1 MKNSIGFIGLGMMGF
16 PMAGHLLA
24 AGHALTVLDASP
36 ERQGKFLAEHPGATG
51 AAGLADFAAMDMV
64 ITMLPDSGIVE
75 SVVLDQPSRPGLISL
90 LRRGATLIDMS
101 SSEPMRSRAL
111 AKTLADAGIGFL
123 DAPVSGGMK
132 RAVSA
137 TLAIMAGGS
146 AQAFAACKP
155 VLEAMGKTITHVG
168 DAGAGHAV
176 KALNNYVSAAG
187 LTAAAEALLAGQRFG
202 LDPAVMTDVINSS
215 TGKNNTT
222 EHKVKQYMLNGA
234 FNSAFS
240 LQLMAKD
247 LGIAMALG
255 KSVGQKMELG
265 DGVLDLWN
273 QAAKALGKTADHTEM
288 YRYLQSRN

>member
-36 ERQGKFLAEHPGATG
+36 ERQDKFLAEHPGATG

-273 QAAKALGKTADHTEM
+273 QAAKALDKTADHTEM

>member
-36 ERQGKFLAEHPGATG
+36 ERQDKFLAEHPGATG

-146 AQAFAACKP
+146 AQAFAACRP

-255 KSVGQKMELG
+255 KSVGQKMTLG
-265 DGVLDLWN
+265 DEVLDLWN
-273 QAAKALGKTADHTEM
+273 QAAKALDKTADHTEM

>member
-16 PMAGHLLA
+16 PMAGHVLA
-24 AGHALTVLDASP
+24 AGHALTIQDASP
-36 ERQGKFLAEHPGATG
+36 ERQARFLAEHAGATG
-51 AAGLADFAAMDMV
+51 AAGLADFAAVDMV
-64 ITMLPDSGIVE
+64 ITMLPDSNIVE

-90 LRRGATLIDMS
+90 LRRGATVIDMS

-111 AKTLADAGIGFL
+111 AKTLAEAGIGFL

-146 AQAFAACKP
+146 AQTFAACKP

-265 DGVLDLWN
+265 DEVLDLWN
-273 QAAKALGKTADHTEM
+273 RAAKALDKTADHTEM
-288 YRYLQSRN
+288 YRYLQSRD

>member
-36 ERQGKFLAEHPGATG
+36 ERQDKFLAEHPGATG

-146 AQAFAACKP
+146 AQAFAACRP

>member
-1 MKNSIGFIGLGMMGF
+1 MSETVGFIGLGIMGRG
-16 PMAGHLLA
+16 MARNLLKAGFSVRVWNRTQSRVDELA
-24 AGHALTVLDASP
+24 AEGAATAQDPASLAAQVDILITCVSDTPDVEAVLVGDNP
-36 ERQGKFLAEHPGATG
+36 PGAIH
-51 AAGLADFAAMDMV
+51 GL
-64 ITMLPDSGIVE
+64 
-75 SVVLDQPSRPGLISL
+75 RPGSL
-90 LRRGATLIDMS
+90 VIDMS
-101 SSEPMRSRAL
+101 TISPHATRAL
-111 AKTLADAGIGFL
+111 AEKLQARGVEML
-123 DAPVSGGMK
+123 DAPVSGGSEGAARGTLTIMVGGAAEQVA
-132 RAVSA
+132 RAR
-137 TLAIMAGGS
+137 
-146 AQAFAACKP
+146 P
-155 VLEAMGKTITHVG
+155 VFEAMGKTITHVG

-255 KSVGQKMELG
+255 KSVGQKMTLG
-265 DGVLDLWN
+265 DEVLDLWN

>member
-36 ERQGKFLAEHPGATG
+36 GRQDKFLAEHPGATG

-146 AQAFAACKP
+146 AQAFAACRP

-265 DGVLDLWN
+265 DEVLDLWN